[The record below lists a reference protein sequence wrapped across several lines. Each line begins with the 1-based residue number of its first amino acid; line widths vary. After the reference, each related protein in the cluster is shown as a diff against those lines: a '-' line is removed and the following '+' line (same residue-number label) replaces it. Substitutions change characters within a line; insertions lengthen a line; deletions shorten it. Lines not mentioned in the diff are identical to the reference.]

1 LAKPL
6 SASGSVGGIKTLR
19 MPQIAHLKEISRGGV
34 NPASGSIP
42 AGSRIT
48 FVRKPSAGKRR

>member
-1 LAKPL
+1 MAKPI

-42 AGSRIT
+42 AGTRVK
-48 FVRKPSAGKRR
+48 FVRKPRAGR

>member
-1 LAKPL
+1 MAKPI

-48 FVRKPSAGKRR
+48 FVRKPRAGR